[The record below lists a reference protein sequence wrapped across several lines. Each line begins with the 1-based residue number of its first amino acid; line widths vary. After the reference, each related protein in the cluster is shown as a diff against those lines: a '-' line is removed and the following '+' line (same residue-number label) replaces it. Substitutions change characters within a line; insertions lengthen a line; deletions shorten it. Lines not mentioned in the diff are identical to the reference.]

1 MTGRLET
8 GIGSLRLKNPVI
20 AGPAEH
26 LIDPD
31 NVRRALR
38 TGVGAVVLKSTNESE
53 GGARTARARRVRRVR

>member
-8 GIGSLRLKNPVI
+8 DISSLRLKNPVI

-38 TGVGAVVLKSTNESE
+38 TGAPSPSRSGYRN
-53 GGARTARARRVRRVR
+53 G